1 MHERVWGDK
10 NIPDELTI
18 HHEQHT
24 FHKRQLY
31 RLRTPRRQRVK
42 E

>member
-1 MHERVWGDK
+1 MHERVWGNK

-24 FHKRQLY
+24 FHERQLDY
-31 RLRTPRRQRVK
+31 ALLDANVCK
-42 E
+42 NE